1 MLPPQIRPLGDL
13 DEGEPPFEPGD
24 LAVELPAA
32 IGSLRRRFELTRLH
46 SGFISGLAEQSDAA
60 ELLALAADKAQTQ
73 QLAASAQVVD
83 VLTRFPTTLSA
94 EQLTQL
100 LPGTVRQSADASL
113 QRLPAAV
120 MQQIET
126 ALGQAMA
133 GYEQRLR
140 DSGQLLQNG
149 AEAVAAQVRRTE
161 KLNRNV
167 AWKALARG
175 GPMLTKQYA
184 AAQGGD
190 VLLDWSALP
199 THLDEEQRLS
209 RLTAWVLR
217 AEQDGRRYGL
227 LLPQTHIAPEL
238 GRDHRDRCLRELA
251 LFGIAPED
259 RA

>member
-1 MLPPQIRPLGDL
+1 
-13 DEGEPPFEPGD
+13 
-24 LAVELPAA
+24 
-32 IGSLRRRFELTRLH
+32 
-46 SGFISGLAEQSDAA
+46 
-60 ELLALAADKAQTQ
+60 
-73 QLAASAQVVD
+73 
-83 VLTRFPTTLSA
+83 
-94 EQLTQL
+94 
-100 LPGTVRQSADASL
+100 
-113 QRLPAAV
+113 
-120 MQQIET
+120 
-126 ALGQAMA
+126 
-133 GYEQRLR
+133 
-140 DSGQLLQNG
+140 
-149 AEAVAAQVRRTE
+149 
-161 KLNRNV
+161 
-167 AWKALARG
+167 
-175 GPMLTKQYA
+175 MLTKQYA

>member
-1 MLPPQIRPLGDL
+1 MLLYPYTYTK
-13 DEGEPPFEPGD
+13 EGSRSN
-24 LAVELPAA
+24 LRN
-32 IGSLRRRFELTRLH
+32 GSLLFIALPLFYILQDADLIAHDVLVVFRCDAIDEVVEDNLHGALPLLAWVLVEGGLDDALLHHLDRRRDRVEDDHRDVLAPRGEDGAGGTGTGGRVRDGDDDFA
-46 SGFISGLAEQSDAA
+46 GFRAHR
-60 ELLALAADKAQTQ
+60 AAD
-73 QLAASAQVVD
+73 SP
-83 VLTRFPTTLSA
+83 RH
-94 EQLTQL
+94 
-100 LPGTVRQSADASL
+100 
-113 QRLPAAV
+113 
-120 MQQIET
+120 
-126 ALGQAMA
+126 
-133 GYEQRLR
+133 
-140 DSGQLLQNG
+140 
-149 AEAVAAQVRRTE
+149 
-161 KLNRNV
+161 V

-217 AEQDGRRYGL
+217 ADQDGRRYGL